1 MIKLPNNFNIIQ
13 DVSELPNIRGHKELF
28 CDVETKRVFEDKK
41 MGGLYPWKGDRICGI
56 SLTVDEDPT
65 TWYVPVRHTSAS
77 GNYNENKNLPI
88 KPVMN
93 WAGNII
99 RTAEQWINHNVK
111 FDAMFFDV
119 GDDISFGDTALV
131 DTLTQCKLYYSDRS
145 TYGLKPV
152 CADWLN
158 YDTGSLD
165 QVKDF
170 LAMLKSA
177 NKKYLKSYAD
187 VPIDILGKYAM
198 DDVRMNRLLYRFL
211 QDKLQARIEQTKG
224 AKAEQVKQLIET
236 EIKMTT
242 VLFDM
247 EKEGLRINNDQL
259 KLESYKTLKV
269 MIETASTIAEL
280 TGREFTNSNPCMVDI
295 FINQLG
301 LPVLST
307 IKERKD
313 GRYTD
318 TGRPCFDKDAMALYK
333 VHPSVTSNENTN
345 KIVQAIC
352 TYRTEQQYKSL
363 FLDCFLHLGVDGRI
377 HPNYNQ
383 AVRTGRLSCSKPNS
397 QQQNYRSKKL
407 IHPDEGCGFISN
419 DYSQVEYRLIVHY
432 AKIAPAI
439 KAYNE
444 SPDTDYHQWVA
455 ELLNIL
461 RKPAKQLNFGMAYG
475 QGKRGVTA
483 KLMSNEHIIEMMGEQ
498 VNAMVDAGKL
508 DPQLRLLKFEELCR
522 NHAEKSYDA
531 YHFTLPEIKKTSYAA
546 IDVASMRGFVFN
558 VYGRRRY
565 LPGKASYKAFNSII
579 QSCAA
584 DVMKERMVAFSPRW
598 NVETRN
604 WGIRIAANVHDEVLS
619 CVPLEVLRDP
629 KLHSF
634 VCDTLENTNIKFRV
648 PILTGLGLS
657 SINWSE
663 AAGDESVIGGVFCK
677 DVIAGKL
684 R

>member
-1 MIKLPNNFNIIQ
+1 MIEFENNFKIVQ
-13 DVSELPNIRGHKELF
+13 SLDELPNIRGHKELF
-28 CDVETKRVFEDKK
+28 CDIESKAVFQDKK
-41 MGGLYPWKGDRICGI
+41 MGGLYPWKGDRICGLSI
-56 SLTVDEDPT
+56 TVDDNPE
-65 TWYVPVRHTSAS
+65 TWYVPVRHT
-77 GNYNENKNLPI
+77 GKYNLDKNLPVE
-88 KPVMN
+88 PVMK

-99 RTAEQWINHNVK
+99 RSAEEWINHNVK

-119 GDDISFGDTALV
+119 GDNVQFGDTRLI
-131 DTLTQCKLYYSDRS
+131 DTLTQCKLYYSDRT
-145 TYGLKPV
+145 TYGLKPI

-165 QVKDF
+165 VVQDF
-170 LAMLKSA
+170 LAMLKA
-177 NKKYLKSYAD
+177 ADKKYQKSYAD
-187 VPIDILGKYAM
+187 VPVDILGKYAM

-211 QDKLQARIEQTKG
+211 QDKMQVRIEQTKG
-224 AKAEQVKQLIET
+224 AQAEQVKQLIET

-247 EKEGLRINNDQL
+247 EKDGLCIDDRQL
-259 KLESYKTLKV
+259 KIESYKTLKT

-280 TGREFTNSNPCMVDI
+280 TEREFTNSNPCMVDI
-295 FINQLG
+295 LVNQLN

-307 IKERKD
+307 ITEKQD
-313 GRYTD
+313 GRWVD

-333 VHPSVTSNENTN
+333 VHPAVTSDPKINR
-345 KIVQAIC
+345 IVQAIC

-363 FLDCFLHLGVDGRI
+363 FLDCFQHLGVDGKV

-407 IHPDEGCGFISN
+407 IHPDPGCGFISN

-432 AKIAPAI
+432 AKIASAI

-444 SPDTDYHQWVA
+444 SPDTDYHVWVA

-483 KLMSNEHIIEMMGEQ
+483 KLMSNEHIIEMMGSQ
-498 VNAMVDAGKL
+498 VNALVDAGKL
-508 DPQLRLLKFEELCR
+508 DPNLRLIKFEELCR
-522 NHAEKSYDA
+522 NHADKSYDA
-531 YHFTLPEIKKTSYAA
+531 YHSTLPEIKATSYAA

-558 VYGRRRY
+558 AYGRRRY

-584 DVMKERMVAFSPRW
+584 DVMKERMIALSPRW
-598 NVETRN
+598 NSESRK
-604 WGIRIAANVHDEVLS
+604 WGLRIAANVHDEVLE
-619 CVPLEVLRDP
+619 CAPLGSLLNPE
-629 KLHSF
+629 LHKF
-634 VCDTLENTNIKFRV
+634 ICDTLENTNIKFRV
-648 PILTGLGLS
+648 PIYTGLGIS
-657 SINWSE
+657 PTNWSE
-663 AAGDESVIGGVFCK
+663 AAGDETVNGGNFCK
-677 DVIAGKL
+677 DIIAGKIK
-684 R
+684 